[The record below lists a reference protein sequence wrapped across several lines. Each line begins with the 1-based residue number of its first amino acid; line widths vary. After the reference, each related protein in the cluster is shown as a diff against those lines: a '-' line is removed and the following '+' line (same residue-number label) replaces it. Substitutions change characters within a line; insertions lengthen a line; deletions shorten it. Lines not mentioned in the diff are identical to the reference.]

1 MFSGLPGVTASPG
14 QLIPGLFTARV
25 SAPPSGALASDTV
38 ADSRLVSSTS
48 LTVTPAST
56 TTAPPSSVN
65 AVVPGVVV
73 TTGGSG
79 CAVTDTVFDAGVL
92 LLSPSLTTKL
102 TVRFDVSGSW
112 SVLL

>member
-1 MFSGLPGVTASPG
+1 MVSGLPGVTVSPG
-14 QLIPGLFTARV
+14 QLVRGLLTARV

-56 TTAPPSSVN
+56 TTAPPSAVN
-65 AVVPGVVV
+65 AVVPAVVV
-73 TTGGSG
+73 TTGASG
-79 CAVTDTVFDAGVL
+79 CAVTDTAFDAGAL

-102 TVRFDVSGSW
+102 TVRFEVLGS
-112 SVLL
+112 

>member
-1 MFSGLPGVTASPG
+1 MPGVTVRPG
-14 QLIPGLFTARV
+14 QLVRGLLTARV
-25 SAPPSGALASDTV
+25 SAPPSGALTSDSV
-38 ADSRLVSSTS
+38 ADSRLASSTS
-48 LTVTPAST
+48 LTATPAST

-65 AVVPGVVV
+65 AVVPAVVV
-73 TTGGSG
+73 TTGASG
-79 CAVTDTVFDAGVL
+79 CAVTDTVFGAGAL